1 MPTLDAP
8 TRPRPTRAPRAPR
21 AEEAYAT
28 RGGAALAAA
37 PARRPAPRPVPEE
50 RGRHLR
56 VVAPAE
62 RVRRRLTPALGVLLT
77 AGLFALLFAVAI
89 AHTLLVQGQIR
100 LDAID
105 ADLATEQARYQE
117 LRNEVA
123 AMESPARIVGAAQE
137 LGMVIPEDLVY
148 LQPEAEPLVTSTPDT
163 GGTSSTGAPVDTM
176 ASAAAAEVAAD
187 AWREMK
193 PLLRGATP

>member
-1 MPTLDAP
+1 MTMLDAP
-8 TRPRPTRAPRAPR
+8 TRPAPERARR
-21 AEEAYAT
+21 EAGPYLS

-37 PARRPAPRPVPEE
+37 PARRPAPVPADP
-50 RGRHLR
+50 RRHLR

-77 AGLFALLFAVAI
+77 AGLFVLLFAVAI

-105 ADLATEQARYQE
+105 AQLTTEQARYQE

-123 AMESPARIVGAAQE
+123 AMESPSRVVGAAQE
-137 LGMVIPEDLVY
+137 LGMVVPDDLVY
-148 LQPEAEPLVTSTPDT
+148 LQPGTDPIVTEPD
-163 GGTSSTGAPVDTM
+163 GADDIAGSAVVA
-176 ASAAAAEVAAD
+176 ASAGDFAAD
-187 AWREMK
+187 AWRDVK
-193 PLLRGATP
+193 PLLGAAQP